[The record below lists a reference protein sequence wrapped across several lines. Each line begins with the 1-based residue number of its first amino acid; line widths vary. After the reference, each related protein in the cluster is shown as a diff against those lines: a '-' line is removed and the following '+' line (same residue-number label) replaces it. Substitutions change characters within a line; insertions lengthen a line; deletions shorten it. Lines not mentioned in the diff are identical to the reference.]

1 MQPRQLH
8 IRLDISTRM
17 RKLWCSN
24 PERGTPQ
31 SLKQAIT
38 APLLNARQQVQ
49 VSRILEKNIINQYF
63 VSQ

>member
-38 APLLNARQQVQ
+38 DPLLNARQQV
-49 VSRILEKNIINQYF
+49 
-63 VSQ
+63 